1 MPSKKN
7 DLKKT
12 EEKVQTAAMR
22 HPALYVLSIIILV
35 VIVVTFII
43 GPVLTRSGGLGSNST
58 VFGTF
63 RGEAIELVQGTN
75 FARVYQSQLD
85 SLITQAEQQGRTP
98 GLQEQYTALRNAYSA
113 SVFRLALLDEAER
126 AGLYIS
132 DQEVTDSLINS
143 GSFNDDNGSFSVT
156 AFREALEFNPGLR
169 DDFRQDLV
177 YDRVRR
183 TMIDQTSLSEAE
195 ITFIAEMGDKR
206 RVFDIVSFEFSD
218 FPDSELD
225 AYLSEN
231 PELFQR
237 AEISSITLNSIEDAE
252 EARQR
257 LEDGEISFEELAAE
271 VSTDLFSADGGSRG
285 TVWYYDIQRDFQE
298 PAAADILYGLAQ
310 GEASEI
316 FEIRGEKYAI
326 FRLDSEVTAAQAG
339 EEEVLQQVRGYVLSL
354 ERGLVSDYFR
364 QTAES
369 FTDRAEEIGWASAL
383 VESGLEA
390 TTTSAVGINYGNLP
404 LFPNYESAS
413 AGILSGVSSRE
424 TLIAD
429 LFSLELGQLSDAVE
443 LSDRIAIIRYA
454 EEGEQTSGQNDFL
467 RLAIPYQAQGYTTSE
482 LQRIY
487 NSPEYLRDNFDQ
499 AFQNVFLGGN

>member
-326 FRLDSEVTAAQAG
+326 FRIDSEVTAARP
-339 EEEVLQQVRGYVLSL
+339 VTKRCFS
-354 ERGLVSDYFR
+354 R
-364 QTAES
+364 
-369 FTDRAEEIGWASAL
+369 
-383 VESGLEA
+383 SG
-390 TTTSAVGINYGNLP
+390 
-404 LFPNYESAS
+404 
-413 AGILSGVSSRE
+413 
-424 TLIAD
+424 D
-429 LFSLELGQLSDAVE
+429 MC
-443 LSDRIAIIRYA
+443 
-454 EEGEQTSGQNDFL
+454 
-467 RLAIPYQAQGYTTSE
+467 
-482 LQRIY
+482 
-487 NSPEYLRDNFDQ
+487 
-499 AFQNVFLGGN
+499 